1 MREGPVE
8 DSFKLLEDRIHKAA
22 QRLKDLSA
30 EAQSLRADLAQ
41 AKARAEK
48 AEKALAEALVRQGT
62 ETDEA
67 KKAEAL
73 AREVKT
79 LRREREEIRERV
91 AKLVGLLER
100 LG

>member
-1 MREGPVE
+1 ME

-48 AEKALAEALVRQGT
+48 AEHALAAASERQGAGA
-62 ETDEA
+62 EEA

-73 AREVKT
+73 ALEVKT
-79 LRREREEIRERV
+79 LRREREEIRDRV
-91 AKLVGLLER
+91 EKLVGLLES
-100 LG
+100 LA

>member
-1 MREGPVE
+1 MRERPVE

-30 EAQSLRADLAQ
+30 EAQSLRADLAH

-48 AEKALAEALVRQGT
+48 AERALAEAVGRQGA
-62 ETDEA
+62 EVDEA
-67 KKAEAL
+67 KKVEAL

-79 LRREREEIRERV
+79 LRREREEIRDRV

-100 LG
+100 LA